1 MAEETK
7 EFKDLIKQRGSI
19 KGRLTNFKTYFSL
32 LSSSDINKI
41 HESQIRELG
50 LRVAKLE
57 ALFSD
62 FEKCQNQIELLC
74 PVLDDQIRE
83 RDQIEGP
90 NGQSPYELMF
100 GRSVR
105 TQLHAMLY
113 KPTTSTPRRFPGTLQ
128 IREFHPGERVQVRT
142 YNHPHHRWEFA
153 VVTHRIGRLHYRV
166 TTDQGAS
173 WTRHLDQMLAA
184 PGVPQQ

>member
-1 MAEETK
+1 MEDENMLCRPYLRW
-7 EFKDLIKQRGSI
+7 E
-19 KGRLTNFKTYFSL
+19 KGRK
-32 LSSSDINKI
+32 KI
-41 HESQIRELG
+41 TFTST
-50 LRVAKLE
+50 VAKTNAKLWE
-57 ALFSD
+57 KDDLSD
-62 FEKCQNQIELLC
+62 KLYTIKCRLRRT
-74 PVLDDQIRE
+74 P
-83 RDQIEGP
+83 GP
-90 NGQSPYELMF
+90 NGQSPYELTF

-105 TQLHAMLY
+105 TQFHAMLY
-113 KPTTSTPRRFPGTLQ
+113 RPTTSPPRRFPETLQ

-173 WTRHLDQMLAA
+173 WTRHLDQMLSA

>member
-1 MAEETK
+1 MDKGKGKVSRT
-7 EFKDLIKQRGSI
+7 LSIYTIKC
-19 KGRLTNFKTYFSL
+19 RLRRT
-32 LSSSDINKI
+32 
-41 HESQIRELG
+41 
-50 LRVAKLE
+50 
-57 ALFSD
+57 
-62 FEKCQNQIELLC
+62 
-74 PVLDDQIRE
+74 P
-83 RDQIEGP
+83 GP

-113 KPTTSTPRRFPGTLQ
+113 KPTISPPRRFPGTLQ